1 MQHAFFSL
9 VRSGLWGTPADR
21 QLFRSVSPDDWE
33 TVYRMA
39 NSHDWIFDGI
49 IVVK

>member
-21 QLFRSVSPDDWE
+21 QLFRVGLAGRLGNRVPHGKLTSPACTD
-33 TVYRMA
+33 
-39 NSHDWIFDGI
+39 F
-49 IVVK
+49 